1 MTLSKNVLVAA
12 LAAALVAGCAQYGG
26 GGYTPVVDTTASP
39 AAANGRDYAS
49 DLAQCQA
56 LSKQRSPVEQGAI
69 TGLGAAALGAAGGAI
84 VGAIGP
90 GKAGTNAAL
99 GAALGGLGGATY
111 GGISGVNEQ
120 NQIVRNCMAGRGWS
134 VVGQ

>member
-1 MTLSKNVLVAA
+1 MRKMNKLLVAA
-12 LAAALVAGCAQYGG
+12 VAASLLAGCSSYAG
-26 GGYTPVVDTTASP
+26 GGYTPVVDTSGSP
-39 AAANGRDYAS
+39 AAMNGRDYAS

-56 LSKQRSPVEQGAI
+56 LSKQRSPIEQGAV

-99 GAALGGLGGATY
+99 GAAIGGLGGTAY
-111 GGISGVNEQ
+111 GGLSGVNEQ